1 MENKEMD
8 WKLEEE
14 TQQPVKEKT
23 QESKIDKTALADF
36 ILSKI
41 PEELVEMLEKGESP
55 QTLVTLW
62 ENRMLKKE
70 NQALKNRL
78 GKAGGKPLKLAS
90 EGGETEKDPFIA
102 GFIQAMDNY

>member
-14 TQQPVKEKT
+14 TQQPEEKAV
-23 QESKIDKTALADF
+23 ESRIDKLALAEF
-36 ILSKI
+36 ILSKL
-41 PEELVEMLEKGESP
+41 PGELVDMLEKGESP
-55 QTLVTLW
+55 QNLITMW

-70 NQALKNRL
+70 NQALKKRL
-78 GKAGGKPLKLAS
+78 SKENGKPLKLAS
-90 EGGETEKDPFIA
+90 EGDETEKDPFIA

>member
-14 TQQPVKEKT
+14 TQQEEKAV
-23 QESKIDKTALADF
+23 ESKVDKTALADF
-36 ILSKI
+36 ILSKL
-41 PEELVEMLEKGESP
+41 PGELVEMLEKGENP

-70 NQALKNRL
+70 NQSLKNRMA
-78 GKAGGKPLKLAS
+78 KADGKPLKLAS

-102 GFIQAMDNY
+102 GFIQAMNNY

>member
-14 TQQPVKEKT
+14 TQQEEKAV
-23 QESKIDKTALADF
+23 ESKVDKTALADF
-36 ILSKI
+36 ILSKL
-41 PEELVEMLEKGESP
+41 PGELVEMLEKGENP

-70 NQALKNRL
+70 NQSLKNRL
-78 GKAGGKPLKLAS
+78 AKADGKPLKLAS

-102 GFIQAMDNY
+102 GFIQAMNNY